1 MTDNNN
7 HWEKYF
13 VRSKNGE
20 ATAEVEDDLSDDLIS
35 FGWLR
40 GTRDQA
46 IMLQVRYRNGTIEA
60 FPYALLSFAQFK
72 RSEGIWLCFG
82 TKTIRIIGRNLDAE
96 CRPNLRLFD
105 GIMRRRVPWIQE
117 ADEPSAMNAPKGA
130 LVIEE
135 VREDF
140 EGK

>member
-13 VRSKNGE
+13 IRSKNGE
-20 ATAEVEDDLSDDLIS
+20 ATAEVEDDLSDNLIA
-35 FGWLR
+35 FGWFR
-40 GTRDQA
+40 GVRDQA
-46 IMLQVRYRNGTIEA
+46 IMLQVRHRNGRIEA
-60 FPYALLSFAQFK
+60 FPYALLNYAEFK
-72 RSEGIWLCFG
+72 RSEGIWLCFSG
-82 TKTIRIIGRNLDAE
+82 KTIKITGRNLDAE

-117 ADEPSAMNAPKGA
+117 ADEPTLMNAPKGA

-135 VREDF
+135 IREGF
-140 EGK
+140 EGQ